1 MADDATPSALI
12 PIGALAR
19 LTGLS
24 VRTLRFYSDSGLLA
38 PAGRSE
44 AGYRLYDAG
53 AAARAE
59 LVRTLRELGVDLPT
73 IRRVLDRELSVAGVA
88 RAHAAAVDAQIRVLR
103 LQRAVLQA
111 AAARDTTTPQE
122 MKLMHDLA
130 RLSAAERRNIVTD
143 FVDDVFDGL
152 DADPGIV
159 ERMRLAMP
167 ELPDEPTTEQV
178 AAWIELAELVADP
191 DFRGRVRAMAQRSA
205 DDRAAGGS
213 VGVRAATESPGSGSE
228 RERHGAAAQLVAERA
243 GAAVAAGIDPASEA
257 AREVVDD
264 LVPRMAQLYGTT
276 DQPAFRAQLADMIE
290 TFTDRR
296 VERYWQLLAI
306 MNGWPQRGPS
316 ATPAWEWLLA
326 ALGTQAAA

>member
-1 MADDATPSALI
+1 MANDAADSVLI
-12 PIGALAR
+12 TIGALAR
-19 LTGLS
+19 LTGLP
-24 VRTLRFYSDSGLLA
+24 VRTLRFYSDSGLLV
-38 PAGRSE
+38 PAGRSD

-53 AAARAE
+53 AAPRAE

-73 IRRVLDRELSVAGVA
+73 IKRVLDRELSVAGVA

-103 LQRAVLQA
+103 LQRAVLAA
-111 AAARDTTTPQE
+111 AAARETTTPQE

-159 ERMRLAMP
+159 ERMRMAMP
-167 ELPDEPTTEQV
+167 ELPEEPTTEQV
-178 AAWIELAELVADP
+178 QAWIELAELVGDP

-205 DDRAAGGS
+205 EDRAGGGS
-213 VGVRAATESPGSGSE
+213 VGVRAATETPASAEE
-228 RERHGAAAQLVAERA
+228 RERHGRAHEAVLEAA
-243 GAAVAAGIDPASEA
+243 GAAVQDGIDPASEA
-257 AREVVDD
+257 GQAIVDD
-264 LVPRMAQLYGTT
+264 LVVRMARLYGTS
-276 DQPAFRAQLADMIE
+276 DGPRFRAQLADMID

-306 MNGWPQRGPS
+306 MNGWPRREPVS
-316 ATPAWEWLLA
+316 VPAWEWLLA
-326 ALGTQAAA
+326 GLRTAA